1 MSYIKKN
8 NILNDKRTDPK
19 VYWTVLNN
27 FMNNIK
33 IPSVRPILIS
43 SETITNIVQ
52 KASIFNDFFASHCTP
67 LENNSKLSFLL
78 MSTDKRL
85 STVFIK
91 KDNITLQ

>member
-8 NILNDKRTDPK
+8 NVLNDKRADPK

-33 IPSVRPILIS
+33 IPSVPPILIS

-52 KASIFNDFFASHCTP
+52 KASIFNDFFASQCTP
-67 LENNSKLSFLL
+67 LENNSKLPFLL

-85 STVFIK
+85 SAVSIK
-91 KDNITLQ
+91 KYDITRQ